1 MTKTGKKILAVSIVC
16 FMALVIGYLVF
27 TGNHMSSFTKDFSEY
42 KSAVYEGKEG
52 TMVAFTENG
61 AWYNAGENEVI
72 LLEIT
77 GFEEGV
83 IAMMKNNEKYRF
95 VAIDEQT
102 IYAENTKEF
111 LTRRVS
117 IDDDF
122 T

>member
-1 MTKTGKKILAVSIVC
+1 MKKTGKRILAVLLLILTVL
-16 FMALVIGYLVF
+16 LVGCLVF
-27 TGNHMSSFTKDFSEY
+27 TGNRLAGYPKDIKEY
-42 KSAVYEGKEG
+42 KRATFIGKDG

-102 IYAENTKEF
+102 IYDENAKEF
-111 LTRRVS
+111 LTRRGN
-117 IDDDF
+117 DDDF

>member
-1 MTKTGKKILAVSIVC
+1 MKKTGKRMLAVLLLILTVL
-16 FMALVIGYLVF
+16 LVGCLVF
-27 TGNHMSSFTKDFSEY
+27 TGNRLASYPQDIEEY
-42 KSAVYEGKEG
+42 KRATFIGKDG

-72 LLEIT
+72 LLEIM

-83 IAMMKNNEKYRF
+83 IMMKKNDTSYRF

-102 IYAENTKEF
+102 IYDENAKEF
-111 LTRRVS
+111 LTRRGN
-117 IDDDF
+117 DDDF